1 MKWIE
6 DEIPFDLPEGWEWC
20 RLQTL
25 CVKEIKRGK
34 APKYEE
40 KSDTLVFAQ
49 KCNTKAGY
57 IDISKAKFLD
67 QSTLKKYTD
76 EDYLSYN
83 DIIINSTGTGTL
95 GRIGIY
101 MESDDAYGIKI
112 VPDSHITIVRT
123 MSSEMNS
130 RYVYYFLKYH
140 QSYFENSGVGSTNQK
155 ELKPEVISTF
165 LVAVPPIEEQNNIVS
180 KIDIANNYSFDL
192 DNKKEQLKEL
202 ISAIKSKILD
212 LAIRGKLV
220 PQDPNDEPAS
230 ILLERIRAEK
240 EELIKQG
247 KIKRDKKESVIFKG
261 DDNSYYEKLGDEITC
276 IDDEIL
282 FEIPDNWCW
291 ARLNCISI
299 NYDSY
304 RKPINSY
311 DRKNRVLG
319 KSKDELYPYY
329 GATGQIGFIDD
340 FLFNGEY
347 ILLGEDAAPF
357 LDKKAQKAY
366 MIKGKSWVNNH
377 AHILQSLVFPEYLT
391 NCLNSIDYFNYVYG
405 TTRLK
410 LTQENMNRILVPVP
424 SIEEQRKI
432 AQAINNLFVLIES
445 IKASLS

>member
-1 MKWIE
+1 M
-6 DEIPFDLPEGWEWC
+6 
-20 RLQTL
+20 
-25 CVKEIKRGK
+25 
-34 APKYEE
+34 
-40 KSDTLVFAQ
+40 VFAQ

-112 VPDSHITIVRT
+112 VPDSHITIVRA
-123 MSSEMNS
+123 MPSEMNS

-230 ILLERIRAEK
+230 VLFERIRAEK

-247 KIKRDKKESVIFKG
+247 KIKRDKKESAIFKG
-261 DDNSYYEKLGDEITC
+261 DDNSYYRTINSKTELLEIGYDYELPDGWEFITVGEYSKKVTDQVASGSFAALRENVKSLKTPDYAIMVKTADFSNGFTKNLTYTDKHGYEFLENSNLFGGELILNNIGSIGKVFIVPKLDHKMTLAPNSIMIRLNSEEYRDYLYYFFSSPLGYSALMSISSGAAVTKFNKTDLKNLVIPIPPLVEQKRIVDEIEK
-276 IDDEIL
+276 IFAILDD
-282 FEIPDNWCW
+282 
-291 ARLNCISI
+291 
-299 NYDSY
+299 
-304 RKPINSY
+304 
-311 DRKNRVLG
+311 
-319 KSKDELYPYY
+319 
-329 GATGQIGFIDD
+329 
-340 FLFNGEY
+340 
-347 ILLGEDAAPF
+347 
-357 LDKKAQKAY
+357 
-366 MIKGKSWVNNH
+366 
-377 AHILQSLVFPEYLT
+377 
-391 NCLNSIDYFNYVYG
+391 
-405 TTRLK
+405 
-410 LTQENMNRILVPVP
+410 
-424 SIEEQRKI
+424 I
-432 AQAINNLFVLIES
+432 ANQVA
-445 IKASLS
+445 